1 MSAVAV
7 ADVVDTDEDTE
18 EDAAESKTL
27 AGPSSA
33 EALADADDASDSQSR
48 WRCVPWKQIA
58 QERRRHVDALDGPRA
73 PTGPPSGPHRAGAN
87 GHVDA

>member
-33 EALADADDASDSQSR
+33 EALADADDALLVSEIAEVGSQSSNT
-48 WRCVPWKQIA
+48 VA
-58 QERRRHVDALDGPRA
+58 VDAPVVRA
-73 PTGPPSGPHRAGAN
+73 YCHGGIGAGFSV
-87 GHVDA
+87 H